1 MKKFPYKEYDDRGN
15 LTYYES
21 DGFWIKQNFDEKNNQ
36 IYYKSS
42 SGNWYK
48 KKYDDKGNQI
58 YYESKYGK
66 K

>member
-36 IYYKSS
+36 TTYNCKKCKCKEYQPAYQGKNNKSF
-42 SGNWYK
+42 
-48 KKYDDKGNQI
+48 
-58 YYESKYGK
+58 
-66 K
+66 